1 MKISGEALVVAN
13 RYAKAL
19 LQVVLEKK
27 ADPERIDG
35 ELEDIVAVLEANPEL
50 NQALGSP
57 AVVSSKRVAI
67 VEQLF
72 GKKKLSPET
81 MNLLRVMAAKERI
94 PALPMVRAAYRRQLD
109 EHKKV
114 EKAEVVTS
122 YTLSKK
128 EEKALVGKLSEITGK
143 TIHADFRTDPEV
155 VGGLIIRIGNFIY
168 DSSVTKQLA
177 RFKERLLSTY

>member
-1 MKISGEALVVAN
+1 MKISREALVVAN

-19 LQVVLEKK
+19 FQVVLEKK
-27 ADPERIDG
+27 EDPERIDR
-35 ELEDIVAVLEANPEL
+35 ELRDVAALLEANPEL
-50 NQALGSP
+50 DRALGSP

-72 GKKKLSPET
+72 GKKKLSPT
-81 MNLLRVMAAKERI
+81 MMNLLRVMAAKERM
-94 PALPMVRAAYRRQLD
+94 PVLPKVRAAYRRQVD
-109 EHKKV
+109 EHEKV

-128 EEKALVGKLSEITGK
+128 EEKALIGRLSEITGK
-143 TIHADFRTDPEV
+143 TVRAEFRTDPEL
-155 VGGLIIRIGNFIY
+155 VGGLIIRIGNLIY
-168 DSSVTKQLA
+168 DSSVTTQLA